1 MKTLIEKLAWICIG
15 IGCIVFLIYI
25 IKLGK
30 SDYTLIRQIG
40 DSDIERTGQ
49 IGDFFGGIVVSIS
62 RSFTVF
68 FCIKIAVKG
77 NCKSNQ

>member
-40 DSDIERTGQ
+40 EFRY
-49 IGDFFGGIVVSIS
+49 
-62 RSFTVF
+62 R
-68 FCIKIAVKG
+68 KNRA
-77 NCKSNQ
+77 NR